1 MVRATEHLCNNNNDG
16 EVKASYIGN
25 MRIISEKAAR
35 KSL

>member
-1 MVRATEHLCNNNNDG
+1 MVRATEHLCNNNDG

-25 MRIISEKAAR
+25 MRIISEKATR